1 MGGRAAQVAVRLAAA
16 LLVLLS
22 IAAAARAQQPEPPPE
37 PPPEAA
43 EGDYTLE
50 RADSLDDA
58 EVEVAIGAASHGGSD
73 VRGSQR
79 VSFRGGGAR
88 GTLRDGDEALS
99 GGRVEAPL
107 AGGTLAAGRLAPR
120 WGRGLA
126 LGGAGEPW
134 VFSAEDRGAG
144 AQYRGRSGTGL
155 AYEMGGASVFGG
167 RFSKH
172 GVFGARARA
181 GAGALGVIAG
191 AGTAQASLGLDGEQ
205 RSLELAFDR
214 QGRWRSE
221 AALTGEVGETRVALR
236 VRGGLVAFRSL
247 AEPARAGPS
256 QALAAAATRALAFA
270 DVSAFGALWAW
281 RPGQAGARAAL
292 EVDSR
297 LGQHGAFACGAEDQH
312 GPRREP
318 TSRARPTGTRQGWW
332 CEWRGGSPGARLA
345 LRHELWGARALARD
359 AVRRAVVARADWA
372 VPFGGRLALT
382 HAVWRVRSGESLY
395 LPEAWSDRL
404 VLRASS
410 GAGSRTRC
418 ELRLPL
424 ATGTIRLGLSLATGG
439 GAPGAAGSASRRP
452 TWSVEWSRRTR
463 VAAGAPARVT
473 RSVPSRGSGHEIRGT
488 DGATHELRVVRHAR
502 AREGAGSEGAEHR
515 PPGDR

>member
-1 MGGRAAQVAVRLAAA
+1 MGARAAEGAVNIVRLAAA
-16 LLVLLS
+16 VFVLFSL
-22 IAAAARAQQPEPPPE
+22 AAAARAQDPEPPPE
-37 PPPEAA
+37 PPPEAG

-73 VRGSQR
+73 VRRSQR

-88 GTLRDGDEALS
+88 GTLRDGDEALA

-120 WGRGLA
+120 WGRGLV

-134 VFSAEDRGAG
+134 VFSAEDRGDG
-144 AQYRGRSGTGL
+144 ARYRGRAGAGL
-155 AYEMGGASVFGG
+155 GYDAGPASVFGG
-167 RFSKH
+167 RFSGH
-172 GVFGARARA
+172 QVFGACTRA
-181 GAGALGVIAG
+181 GASALGVLAG
-191 AGTAQASLGLDGEQ
+191 GRTAQASVSLDAEQ
-205 RSLELAFDR
+205 RSLELAFDPR
-214 QGRWRSE
+214 GRWRSE
-221 AALTGEVGETRVALR
+221 AALAGAIGETRVAMR
-236 VRGGLVAFRSL
+236 ARGGLAAFRSL

-256 QALAAAATRALAFA
+256 HALAAAATRSFVVS
-270 DVSAFGALWAW
+270 DVSAFGALWSW
-281 RPGQAGARAAL
+281 RAGQSGARAAL
-292 EVDSR
+292 EVDAR
-297 LGQHGAFACGAEDQH
+297 LGQHGSFACGAEDQH

-318 TSRARPTGTRQGWW
+318 SPRTRPSGTRQGWW

-345 LRHELWGARALARD
+345 LRHELWGARSLARD

-418 ELRLPL
+418 DLRLPI

-439 GAPGAAGSASRRP
+439 G
-452 TWSVEWSRRTR
+452 
-463 VAAGAPARVT
+463 
-473 RSVPSRGSGHEIRGT
+473 VP
-488 DGATHELRVVRHAR
+488 
-502 AREGAGSEGAEHR
+502 
-515 PPGDR
+515 

>member
-1 MGGRAAQVAVRLAAA
+1 VNRGVALACAA
-16 LLVLLS
+16 LLAFV
-22 IAAAARAQQPEPPPE
+22 ARARSQTLE
-37 PPPEAA
+37 PPPEAGD
-43 EGDYTLE
+43 GDYTLE
-50 RADSLDDA
+50 QADSLDDA
-58 EVEVAIGAASHGGSD
+58 EFEVAIGAASRSGSD
-73 VRGSQR
+73 FRRSQR

-134 VFSAEDRGAG
+134 VFTAEDRGGDAR
-144 AQYRGRSGTGL
+144 YRGRAGTGL
-155 AYEMGGASVFGG
+155 GFDTRVASVFAG
-167 RFSKH
+167 RFNKAN
-172 GVFGARARA
+172 VA
-181 GAGALGVIAG
+181 GAHTHAG
-191 AGTAQASLGLDGEQ
+191 AAGLGLLAGHRSAQGSLAFDGEE
-205 RSLELAFDR
+205 RSLELAFDPR
-214 QGRWRSE
+214 GRWRAE
-221 AALTGEVGETRVALR
+221 AALADAIGDTRVALR
-236 VRGGLVAFRSL
+236 VRGGLAAFRSL
-247 AEPARAGPS
+247 AEPARAGPAH
-256 QALAAAATRALAFA
+256 ALAASATRELGPATA
-270 DVSAFGALWAW
+270 SAFGALWAW
-281 RPGQAGARAAL
+281 RAGQSGARAAL

-297 LGQHGAFACGAEDQH
+297 LGQHGSFACGAEDQH

-318 TSRARPTGTRQGWW
+318 SPRARLSGTRQGWW

-345 LRHELWGARALARD
+345 LRHELWGTRALARD

-372 VPFGGRLALT
+372 APFGGRLALT
-382 HAVWRVRSGESLY
+382 HAVWRARSGESLY

-418 ELRLPL
+418 ELRLPI

-439 GAPGAAGSASRRP
+439 TRAANRRP
-452 TWSVEWSRRTR
+452 AWSIEWSRRSR
-463 VAAGAPARVT
+463 LAPAAA
-473 RSVPSRGSGHEIRGT
+473 PSRESAHALRGADGT
-488 DGATHELRVVRHAR
+488 DQQLRVVRHAG
-502 AREGAGSEGAEHR
+502 AREGAGGGGAEHH

>member
-1 MGGRAAQVAVRLAAA
+1 MIRRAA
-16 LLVLLS
+16 LLALVVAS
-22 IAAAARAQQPEPPPE
+22 VARAQSLE
-37 PPPEAA
+37 PPPEAG

-58 EVEVAIGAASHGGSD
+58 EFEVAIGAASHGSGSD
-73 VRGSQR
+73 FRGSQR

-107 AGGTLAAGRLAPR
+107 ARGTLTAGRLSPR

-126 LGGAGEPW
+126 LGGTGEPW
-134 VFSAEDRGAG
+134 VFTAEDRGAG
-144 AQYRGRSGTGL
+144 TRYRGRAGTGL
-155 AYEMGGASVFGG
+155 GFDVRGTSLLAG
-167 RFSKH
+167 RFAGH
-172 GVFGARARA
+172 EVLGAHTRA
-181 GAGALGVIAG
+181 GAGAVGVLAG
-191 AGTAQASLGLDGEQ
+191 GGGVQGSVSLDSEQ
-205 RSLELAFDR
+205 RSWELAFDR
-214 QGRWRSE
+214 LGRWRAE
-221 AALTGEVGETRVALR
+221 AASSGAIGDTRVSLR
-236 VRGGLVAFRSL
+236 ARGGLAAFRSL
-247 AEPARAGPS
+247 AEPARAGPPR
-256 QALAAAATRALAFA
+256 ALAGAATRAFALA

-281 RPGQAGARAAL
+281 RVGESGARAAL
-292 EVDSR
+292 EVDAR
-297 LGQHGAFACGAEDQH
+297 LGEHQSFACGAEDQH

-318 TSRARPTGTRQGWW
+318 SPRARPSGTRQGWW

-345 LRHELWGARALARD
+345 LRHELWGTRALARD

-395 LPEAWSDRL
+395 LPEAQADRL

-418 ELRLPL
+418 DLRLPI

-439 GAPGAAGSASRRP
+439 TRSASRRP
-452 TWSVEWSRRTR
+452 EWSVEWSRRSRLAT
-463 VAAGAPARVT
+463 AA
-473 RSVPSRGSGHEIRGT
+473 SSSRGSANEIRGA
-488 DGATHELRVVRHAR
+488 DGEAHELRVVRHAG
-502 AREGAGSEGAEHR
+502 AGEGARGEGPEHH
-515 PPGDR
+515 PLGDR